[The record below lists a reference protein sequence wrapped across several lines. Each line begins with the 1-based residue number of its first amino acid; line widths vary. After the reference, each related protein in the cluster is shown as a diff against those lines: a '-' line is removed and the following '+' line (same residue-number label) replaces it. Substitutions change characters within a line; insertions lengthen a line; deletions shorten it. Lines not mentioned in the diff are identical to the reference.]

1 MSLKRSNLFL
11 SFAVLLVVMALF
23 VSNRRLAAHRHERES
38 HFVAIHFIAAG
49 AVGEGEAPKDLE
61 GLLKSYGGEKSP
73 LMKPFP
79 GGLVFRSNGDS
90 FTLEEPWAR
99 NVTLLEKDR
108 LIGSDRKWP
117 RWESSG
123 EFARKFPEQQVPA
136 SGYE

>member
-1 MSLKRSNLFL
+1 MFL
-11 SFAVLLVVMALF
+11 SLAVLLAVMALF
-23 VSNRRLAAHRHERES
+23 VSNRHLEAHKHERER
-38 HFVAIHFIAAG
+38 HFVTIHFIAAG
-49 AVGEGEAPKDLE
+49 AVGNGETPKDLE
-61 GLLKSYGGEKSP
+61 GLLKSVGGETSP

-79 GGLVFRSNGDS
+79 GGLVFRSDGDS

-117 RWESSG
+117 RWQSSG
-123 EFARKFPEQQVPA
+123 EYGRKFPDQQVPP